1 MTDKNIENYSFLD
14 PIINS
19 NPFEFYKLLHKEKP
33 VYQIP
38 EIGMFMMTKYDDIRQ
53 ALKDYETFSSD
64 VKLAQRGPF
73 ADLHQSILVDGG
85 GWEHVQT
92 LQRTDPLDFHKEWLV
107 DLSPPKVALYIP
119 LTFHS
124 FLLSQA
130 NTPVPDLP
138 SFSTAPAPVRP
149 LPPPS
154 SFFACPF
161 CHECLDA
168 KPLESFT

>member
-1 MTDKNIENYSFLD
+1 MSDKNIENYSFLD

-38 EIGMFMMTKYDDIRQ
+38 EIGMFMITKYDDIRQ

-92 LQRTDPLDFHKEWLV
+92 LQRTDPPVHARYRKLFL
-107 DLSPPKVALYIP
+107 AL
-119 LTFHS
+119 F
-124 FLLSQA
+124 
-130 NTPVPDLP
+130 
-138 SFSTAPAPVRP
+138 
-149 LPPPS
+149 
-154 SFFACPF
+154 
-161 CHECLDA
+161 
-168 KPLESFT
+168 